1 LTKSM
6 ELSDKGNTKPA
17 DEISKKMRKRYAIWS
32 WNFKISGNS
41 VW

>member
-17 DEISKKMRKRYAIWS
+17 SEISKKMRERYAVWG
-32 WNFKISGNS
+32 WNFGISRNP